1 MVSDCISGATSLAQ
15 ILHRR
20 AERHP
25 ERRAL
30 TFLARGTEER
40 KAYSYVRLD
49 ERARSIAALLEA
61 HGMKGER
68 ALLLYPQGVEFVEA
82 FLGCLYAGAV
92 AVPAYPPDP
101 TRLARTLGRLL
112 GIIADC
118 RPKVVLATTELCAMA
133 ASFAEQVPGLAEL
146 KWLATDAED
155 LGVVALSSPVSAR
168 SEELAFLQYTSGSTS
183 APKGVMVSHGNL
195 LTNIAH
201 IGSSLRVGEDSC
213 SVTWLPSFHDMGL
226 VDGLLGGFHWGYP
239 VYLMSPADFL
249 KHPLRWLQA
258 VTAFK
263 VTHTGG
269 PNFGYELCVRKVT
282 PEVLEGLD
290 LSSWRSA
297 YCGAEPVRAGTM
309 RRFLETFSSRGLSPT
324 ALAPVYGLAEVTL
337 KAPGDM
343 GRGVVTLSVDKEALK
358 EDRIVPLPAGD
369 ANAAEIV
376 SCGHSEEGYSLSI
389 VDPESREVMPEGR
402 VGEIWVSGPSV
413 AQGYWHKP
421 ELSEETFR
429 ARIRGDDSRQW
440 LRTGDLGFM
449 QAGLLYIT
457 GRKKDLIIIGGQN
470 HYPQDI
476 EWTVEAALPAVRPGC
491 GAAFSVDVDGEER
504 LVVVAEV
511 DTKQQQGGAVL
522 DLEAATATVRK
533 AINEAYQLRLHELV
547 FLKPGSVPKT
557 SSGKIQRQAAK
568 RTYLE
573 RGLQRVTEEAA

>member
-1 MVSDCISGATSLAQ
+1 MASDCISGATSLAQ

-40 KAYSYVRLD
+40 KAYSSAQLD
-49 ERARSIAALLEA
+49 ERARSIGALLET

-101 TRLARTLGRLL
+101 TRLTRTLGRLL

-297 YCGAEPVRAGTM
+297 YCGAEPVRAATM
-309 RRFLETFSSRGLSPT
+309 RRFLETFSPRGLSPT

-389 VDPESREVMPEGR
+389 VDPESREALPEGR

-413 AQGYWHKP
+413 AQGYWRKP

-429 ARIRGDDSRQW
+429 ARIRGDESRQW

-449 QAGLLYIT
+449 QDGLLYIT

-511 DTKQQQGGAVL
+511 DTKQQQGGAAL

-533 AINEAYQLRLHELV
+533 AINETYQLRLHELV

-568 RTYLE
+568 RMYLE